1 MGAFDVV
8 VLGGGTAGVHV
19 ATEVADGGKAVAL
32 VEAGLIGGESAYLA
46 CLPSNSLLLSAA
58 RGETWEDAVAR
69 RNEVTGGL
77 DDSAPARRLTRAG
90 VTVIRGT
97 GRITGPGTVE
107 VTLVPGADPAP
118 RSAPRSPAGPAAG
131 STAGSSAG
139 STAGSS
145 AGSTAGSSAG
155 STAGPAAAG
164 TTVTLTYSDLVIA
177 TGCEPVAPPI
187 EGLCDIPAWTTAE
200 SLCSPDLPRRLIVLG
215 GGPAGC
221 ELTQIYASFGSQ
233 VTLVEAE
240 PALLPGEPAFA
251 GEILAAALRRAGAE
265 IYLGSRATKVERT
278 SDGLTLALADGTR
291 IDADRLLLASGRRPR
306 LGGLGLDALGLEVT
320 PGMALP
326 TTTRCEVAD
335 VRGPGR
341 VWAAGDVT
349 GTTHTH
355 ASHYQAGVVAANILG
370 RRREAD
376 YSAIPRCV
384 FTTPSVFAVGLVPD
398 GAAAARGQDGAPA
411 DAATAAGTT
420 AASTTA
426 ASTTAGGT
434 TAGGTTAGGTTAGG
448 GGTASGS
455 AAAGSAAAGNG
466 SAGNGTAM
474 AGDGTRRILRIAKI
488 PSEAGAEAEAAAAV
502 AAAAN
507 PPESPRG
514 ARLITARANLG
525 DTARA
530 HLGQDDLGCLELY
543 VDAESGVL
551 AGAVAV
557 GPDAAS
563 WMGEVTLAIR
573 AKVPM
578 AVLADVVHAFP
589 TYGEALET
597 ALRELAGTG
606 ESTVMADRKE
616 KGIGPLSEL
625 DMETP
630 EGDAVEQHQ
639 EVVADETVTGLRR
652 ELPYDVNE
660 ADAAEQDR
668 AVGFDDDD
676 YR

>member
-19 ATEVADGGKAVAL
+19 ATEVARGGQAVAL
-32 VEAGLIGGESAYLA
+32 VEAGLIGGESPYLA

-58 RGETWEDAVAR
+58 RGMTWEDAVAR

-97 GRITGPGTVE
+97 GRIAGPGKVE
-107 VTLVPGADPAP
+107 VTLAPGADPAP
-118 RSAPRSPAGPAAG
+118 
-131 STAGSSAG
+131 
-139 STAGSS
+139 
-145 AGSTAGSSAG
+145 
-155 STAGPAAAG
+155 AG
-164 TTVTLTYSDLVIA
+164 TTVSLTYSDLVIA

-187 EGLCDIPAWTTAE
+187 EGLSDIPAWTTAQ

-240 PALLPGEPAFA
+240 PWLLPGEPAFA

-265 IYLGSRATKVERT
+265 IYLGSPATKAERT
-278 SDGLTLALADGTR
+278 SDGLTLALEDGTR

-326 TTTRCEVAD
+326 TTTRCEVTG
-335 VRGPGR
+335 VIGFSR

-355 ASHYQAGVVAANILG
+355 ASRYQAGVVAANIG
-370 RRREAD
+370 GQRREAD

-384 FTTPSVFAVGLVPD
+384 FTTPSVFAVGVVPD
-398 GAAAARGQDGAPA
+398 AALAARDEVTEDGTGAGQGVAGAATVPAGDSSGDSGGSGA
-411 DAATAAGTT
+411 GV
-420 AASTTA
+420 
-426 ASTTAGGT
+426 
-434 TAGGTTAGGTTAGG
+434 
-448 GGTASGS
+448 
-455 AAAGSAAAGNG
+455 AAGNG
-466 SAGNGTAM
+466 A
-474 AGDGTRRILRIAKI
+474 RRMLRVAKI
-488 PSEAGAEAEAAAAV
+488 PADGETTARPAETAARPAETAARPA
-502 AAAAN
+502 
-507 PPESPRG
+507 EDGRG
-514 ARLITARANLG
+514 AGLITVRAHLS
-525 DTARA
+525 DTTRA
-530 HLGQDDLGCLELY
+530 HLGQDDLGRIELY
-543 VDAESGVL
+543 ADAESGVL

-573 AKVPM
+573 AKISL

-606 ESTVMADRKE
+606 GSTVVADQRE

-630 EGDAVEQHQ
+630 EGDAIEQQ
-639 EVVADETVTGLRR
+639 REVIEDETVTGARP
-652 ELPYDVNE
+652 EVPFDVNE
-660 ADAAEQDR
+660 ADAAEQER